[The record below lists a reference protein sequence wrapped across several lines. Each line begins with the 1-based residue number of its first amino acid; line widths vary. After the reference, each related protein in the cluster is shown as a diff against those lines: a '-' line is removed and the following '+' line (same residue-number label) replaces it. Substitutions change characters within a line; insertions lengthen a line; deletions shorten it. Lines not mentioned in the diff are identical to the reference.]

1 MDINLCKP
9 FYNHSTS
16 FVKTWEMLKPEPR
29 FVVAVDQKVGNVKT
43 QAKNYTKE
51 SILKYNTNTWVVE
64 H

>member
-1 MDINLCKP
+1 
-9 FYNHSTS
+9 
-16 FVKTWEMLKPEPR
+16 MLKPEPR